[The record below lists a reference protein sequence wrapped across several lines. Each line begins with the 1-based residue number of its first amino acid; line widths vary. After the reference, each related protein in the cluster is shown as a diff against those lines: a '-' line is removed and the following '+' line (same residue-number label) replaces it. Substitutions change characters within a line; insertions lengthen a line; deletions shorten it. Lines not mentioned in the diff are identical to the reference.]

1 MNYTARQAY
10 FQSSQI
16 TTNFDAVF
24 THITFMC
31 METIK
36 RFSEFHF
43 DKCTFAIPSYVMGFA
58 IYDWR
63 VVKKRLKKHLRS
75 LEYKV
80 KTSTED
86 EQIIVISWKHISKSA
101 HMYSR

>member
-1 MNYTARQAY
+1 MNFTARQAY
-10 FQSSQI
+10 HQSSQV
-16 TTNFDAVF
+16 TNNFDSVF

-43 DKCTFAIPSYVMGFA
+43 DKCSFEIPSYIMGFA
-58 IYDWR
+58 IYDWNK
-63 VVKKRLKKHLRS
+63 VKTRLKKHLRS

-80 KTSTED
+80 KTSSD
-86 EQIIVISWKHISKSA
+86 NEQTIMISWKHISKSI
-101 HMYSR
+101 HTFKK